1 MREREREREREGGTN
16 SFWSMVIVDFELL
29 LAPSSWVCDVELQ
42 NEKEQ
47 NLRVGC
53 ERMGRS
59 GADAAANEDYTK
71 RGSEA

>member
-1 MREREREREREGGTN
+1 MQQTLEGLTSSCKCRWTHDYVN
-16 SFWSMVIVDFELL
+16 FELL